1 VSFCGFCGTKLPTG
15 ARFCGECGR
24 GVDEPFIEPLTSPAA
39 TSVAVESV
47 VAATAPA
54 TPTAEPVAIQPRG
67 RSGPLVVVGLLG
79 LVAVAAG
86 VFLLTRSDDSSS
98 EGAATTIAGTST
110 ATGDTTTTSSTTP
123 IDPTQAASDQL
134 QLLITQ
140 DRPTADTLVGNWV
153 VQLSAKRVGLQ
164 ADGIVY
170 GPIEI
175 AADHTTLRNTYG
187 AILIDAGAFQFQSD
201 GSPMIGWY
209 LTMVPE
215 IFGAS
220 ADAARWCA
228 DRSLAANV
236 CLARLFPQ
244 PNA

>member
-1 VSFCGFCGTKLPTG
+1 
-15 ARFCGECGR
+15 
-24 GVDEPFIEPLTSPAA
+24 
-39 TSVAVESV
+39 
-47 VAATAPA
+47 
-54 TPTAEPVAIQPRG
+54 
-67 RSGPLVVVGLLG
+67 LLG